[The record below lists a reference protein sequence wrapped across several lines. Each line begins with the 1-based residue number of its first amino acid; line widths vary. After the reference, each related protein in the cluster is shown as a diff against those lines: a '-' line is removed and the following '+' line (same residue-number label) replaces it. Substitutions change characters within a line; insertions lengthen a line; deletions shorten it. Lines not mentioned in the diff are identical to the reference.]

1 MYLFSRPRRLLG
13 PNVPSVVDR
22 MKGAMSSLLEGGSI
36 AERWRKYTAEDQK
49 VTGVEVY
56 RKMQSKLLEG
66 ELWTFYAFRM
76 YNLQLYD
83 LYGGNKGK
91 AKPEQKRDELDEDY
105 AGRLKKWEQ
114 DLAKSQD
121 PAIRSIRQKL
131 RILDAMNPV
140 ELASNHKSIF
150 TRSAKKL
157 IAQKAKVAFKDVD
170 ELLLEHD
177 GLRAD
182 RKWFMTRQALNL
194 PLPSTME
201 ERERWATLDRPFS
214 RTEMELAKAHQ
225 EERMKSARRKTKAP
239 KRITSYVFRTPS
251 KGISRWNRNE

>member
-1 MYLFSRPRRLLG
+1 MQLFFRSRSAFAPRL
-13 PNVPSVVDR
+13 VD
-22 MKGAMSSLLEGGSI
+22 KIQEAVSNLVEGGSI
-36 AERWRKYTAEDQK
+36 SERWRKLTSEDQK
-49 VTGVEVY
+49 ETGIEVY
-56 RKMQSKLLEG
+56 RKMQSKLMEG
-66 ELWTFYAFRM
+66 DVWTYDAFRM

-91 AKPEQKRDELDEDY
+91 AKPEQKRNELDEDY
-105 AGRLKKWEQ
+105 SERVKKWEQ

-121 PAIRSIRQKL
+121 PAIRSVRQKL
-131 RILDAMNPV
+131 RILDCLNQV
-140 ELASNHKSIF
+140 ELLSNHKSIF
-150 TRSAKKL
+150 TRSAKRL
-157 IAQKAKVAFKDVD
+157 FAQKAKVTFKDVE

-182 RKWFMTRQALNL
+182 RKWFMTRQAMNL

-214 RTEMELAKAHQ
+214 RTEIELAKAHQ

-239 KRITSYVFRTPS
+239 RRISSYVFRTPS
-251 KGISRWNRNE
+251 KGISRWNKD